1 MAVIIVKNYDFLIRA
16 LSCSP
21 WKYSKP
27 TKLTMTGQTV
37 IKPVV
42 SQMTTKLIASQMAIE
57 SIVSQMTIK
66 LTNYKLINHRKMGK
80 TWVGRP
86 NLWQISLLP
95 SGNDKAEFRKRDQ
108 ALKGT

>member
-1 MAVIIVKNYDFLIRA
+1 MISKIRA

-42 SQMTTKLIASQMAIE
+42 RQKTTKTDRQSNDDQ
-57 SIVSQMTIK
+57 
-66 LTNYKLINHRKMGK
+66 TNYKLINNRKINKTYISRTKLIYGK
-80 TWVGRP
+80 
-86 NLWQISLLP
+86 
-95 SGNDKAEFRKRDQ
+95 FRCHLRVMTK
-108 ALKGT
+108 LNFEKEIKL

>member
-1 MAVIIVKNYDFLIRA
+1 
-16 LSCSP
+16 
-21 WKYSKP
+21 
-27 TKLTMTGQTV
+27 MTGQTV

-80 TWVGRP
+80 T
-86 NLWQISLLP
+86 
-95 SGNDKAEFRKRDQ
+95 
-108 ALKGT
+108 